1 VPSNVLRF
9 VRHAAIAAVSLV
21 AAALVTGCSTA
32 VAGQAV
38 PAGAGS
44 AGADRALVEDYY
56 DELNAAADDGT
67 LDDFLRHTQHPDYL
81 DRLCDLSGLT
91 LHVLP
96 AMTTLRADPK
106 WTPPE
111 ERERPRGSVYVIGVS
126 ISIREQGTLLGEQI
140 GSQRVVVLDGRAY
153 GFSPCL
159 FGE

>member
-1 VPSNVLRF
+1 ML
-9 VRHAAIAAVSLV
+9 II
-21 AAALVTGCSTA
+21 TGCSTA
-32 VAGQAV
+32 VAGRPV
-38 PAGAGS
+38 PAGNGS
-44 AGADRALVEDYY
+44 AAEAQALVKDYY
-56 DELNAAADDGT
+56 ENLNAAADEGT
-67 LDDFLRHTQHPDYL
+67 QDDFLRHTQHPDYL

-96 AMTTLRADPK
+96 AMTTLRADPE
-106 WTPPE
+106 WVPPKE
-111 ERERPRGSVYVIGVS
+111 SQHPRGAVYVLGVS

>member
-1 VPSNVLRF
+1 MPLSNVRRVF
-9 VRHAAIAAVSLV
+9 VRIAVIAV
-21 AAALVTGCSTA
+21 ALLATGCSTSIS
-32 VAGQAV
+32 GQAV

-44 AGADRALVEDYY
+44 PERDRGLVEAYY
-56 DELNAAADDGT
+56 EELNAAADDGT

-91 LHVLP
+91 VNVLP
-96 AMTTLRADPK
+96 AMSTLRADPR
-106 WTPPE
+106 WVPPE
-111 ERERPRGSVYVIGVS
+111 ESDRPRGAVYVLGVS
-126 ISIREQGTLLGEQI
+126 LSIREQGTLLGEQI

>member
-1 VPSNVLRF
+1 MPSNVLRV
-9 VRHAAIAAVSLV
+9 VRHAAIATVVLATSL
-21 AAALVTGCSTA
+21 ATGCSTP

-38 PAGAGS
+38 PAGSGSPAG
-44 AGADRALVEDYY
+44 DRALVEDYY
-56 DELNAAADDGT
+56 DELNAAADEGT

-96 AMTTLRADPK
+96 ALSTLRADPE
-106 WTPPE
+106 WTPPQ
-111 ERERPRGSVYVIGVS
+111 EREQPRGAVYVLGVS
-126 ISIREQGTLLGEQI
+126 ISIRDDGTLLGEQI